1 MGRSGGGT
9 GGEEGRGWVGGW
21 GDDGGGDMHQVKRR
35 SELAESAARDA
46 DNEHKAPNDGNRLN
60 WQI

>member
-1 MGRSGGGT
+1 MVAVVVVGRRVGDGGA
-9 GGEEGRGWVGGW
+9 
-21 GDDGGGDMHQVKRR
+21 GGGDMHQVKHR
-35 SELAESAARDA
+35 SELAASAARDA